1 LRKGKTAKFAP
12 PDLIFKIKTPDGGE
26 RNLDPGPE
34 NTVSV
39 SLDDGQTR
47 TIDLSRPI
55 SLLNVGVRELAA
67 ILNHPAL
74 NRRARL
80 ARVSENRLRE
90 AA

>member
-1 LRKGKTAKFAP
+1 
-12 PDLIFKIKTPDGGE
+12 
-26 RNLDPGPE
+26 LDPGPE

-39 SLDDGQTR
+39 TIGDGQTR

-55 SLLNVGVRELAA
+55 SLLSVGVREVAA

-80 ARVSENRLRE
+80 AQISENRLRE